1 MYKEYFEKYKTTK
14 DYRKAEI
21 SEYYI
26 MLQDMASMLLAD
38 EEFFIFESMLNSE
51 ISRVFE
57 EGFKAG
63 FEAGKSV
70 KAEVRNKNKNKK

>member
-1 MYKEYFEKYKTTK
+1 MYKKYFENYKTTK

-26 MLQDMASMLLAD
+26 MLQDMVSMFLSD

-57 EGFKAG
+57 EWFKAG
-63 FEAGKSV
+63 FETGFKHQ
-70 KAEVRNKNKNKK
+70 KKK

>member
-1 MYKEYFEKYKTTK
+1 MYKKYFENYKTTK

-26 MLQDMASMLLAD
+26 MLQDMVSMFLSD
-38 EEFFIFESMLNSE
+38 EEFFIFESMLISE

-63 FEAGKSV
+63 FEMERSV
-70 KAEVRNKNKNKK
+70 DDGNKK

>member
-38 EEFFIFESMLNSE
+38 EEFFILKLVL
-51 ISRVFE
+51 RL
-57 EGFKAG
+57 
-63 FEAGKSV
+63 GKV
-70 KAEVRNKNKNKK
+70 

>member
-38 EEFFIFESMLNSE
+38 EEFFILKLVLRLGKVWKPKLE
-51 ISRVFE
+51 IRI
-57 EGFKAG
+57 KI
-63 FEAGKSV
+63 
-70 KAEVRNKNKNKK
+70 RNK

>member
-1 MYKEYFEKYKTTK
+1 MYKEYFERYKTTK

-26 MLQDMASMLLAD
+26 MLQDIVSMFLED

-57 EGFKAG
+57 KGFKAG
-63 FEAGKSV
+63 FEAGKCV
-70 KAEVRNKNKNKK
+70 KAKVRK